1 MKKINEEIVRIK
13 SLMGVI
19 NESVEGVSKKPFCSS
34 FTNPK
39 DSDLCRSFEKE
50 IHNYKNKI
58 KSKLSNLYDGYIS
71 QNDEVR
77 YVELKDVIHIYTQ
90 SQDTLNSLISLVPN
104 TCERLISKA
113 KEEITKL
120 DNRKILIYKRG
131 DDYSYS
137 YFNRL
142 NTNMSALPIFLTEFS
157 KYTNMSLSS
166 IDDIVNEFLTGNSSQ
181 EFLNNV
187 LDGNM
192 VESSQRL
199 LDTITETRNL
209 GIRVENDFKNYLLKN
224 SIDFVDFSDDFGA
237 VDFLGIDLLV
247 KFPGDDFY
255 SPVQVKN
262 RPKDIN
268 SIMIGRYCQSGC
280 NCYVVSPK
288 GDGWTVSGCGSQET
302 KPAGI
307 QKISCR
313 SITLGYSHYF
323 CNGAYPNTIDRSSEY
338 VELTDGSNIFRVKTN
353 NVSNVRGK
361 EYNLKFNKSDVL

>member
-13 SLMGVI
+13 SLMGVV
-19 NESVEGVSKKPFCSS
+19 NESVGEVGKKAFCSS
-34 FTNPK
+34 FTNPT
-39 DSDLCRSFEKE
+39 DIDLCRNFQKE
-50 IHNYKNKI
+50 FQNYKTRV

-77 YVELKDVIHIYTQ
+77 YVGLKDVVHIYSQ

-104 TCERLISKA
+104 TCERLVSKA

-142 NTNMSALPIFLTEFS
+142 NTNMSALPVFLTEFS

-166 IDDIVNEFLTGNSSQ
+166 IEDVVNEFLTGNSSQ
-181 EFLNNV
+181 EFMNNV

-192 VESSQRL
+192 TETSERL
-199 LDTITETRNL
+199 LDTITETRNI
-209 GIRVENDFKNYLLKN
+209 GIRIENDYKNYLLKN
-224 SIDFVDFSDDFGA
+224 GIDFVDFSDDFGA

-255 SPVQVKN
+255 SPVQVKS
-262 RPKDIN
+262 RPQDIN
-268 SIMIGRYCQSGC
+268 TIMIGRYCQSGC

-288 GDGWTVSGCGSQET
+288 GDGWGVSGCGGQET
-302 KPAGI
+302 KPVGV

-313 SITLGYSHYF
+313 SITLGHSHYF
-323 CNGAYPNTIDRSSEY
+323 CNGAYPNNIDRSSEY
-338 VELTDGSNIFRVKTN
+338 VELTDGSNIYRVKTN
-353 NVSNVRGK
+353 NLSNVRGK

>member
-1 MKKINEEIVRIK
+1 MRKINEEIVRIK

-199 LDTITETRNL
+199 LDTITETRKL

-224 SIDFVDFSDDFGA
+224 GVDFVDFSDDFGA

-268 SIMIGRYCQSGC
+268 SIMIGMYCQSGC

-302 KPAGI
+302 KPAGV

>member
-13 SLMGVI
+13 SLMGVV

-313 SITLGYSHYF
+313 LITLGYSHYF

-361 EYNLKFNKSDVL
+361 GYNLKFNKSDIL